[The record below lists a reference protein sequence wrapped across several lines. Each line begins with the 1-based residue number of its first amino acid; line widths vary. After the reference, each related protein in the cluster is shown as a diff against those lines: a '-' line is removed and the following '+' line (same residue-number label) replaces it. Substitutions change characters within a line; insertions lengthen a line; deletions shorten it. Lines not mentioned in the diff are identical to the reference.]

1 MSQSL
6 EELQLIN
13 EAISKGIRYDDTVR
27 EGVIIF
33 YFEGSNNFDEIP
45 VYATV
50 RTMDSG
56 SVIASVS
63 CYEFF
68 NFGTDLMGGYRA
80 YNAANDDALV
90 ARFYVDEDDDAVAHF
105 CSVYEFG
112 FDPRH
117 FFSQLEYFANDMDD
131 AYPFFRDA
139 KR

>member
-13 EAISKGIRYDDTVR
+13 QVVSKGLNYDDSR
-27 EGVIIF
+27 EGVIVI
-33 YFEGSNNFDEIP
+33 YFEGGDNLDEIP
-45 VYATV
+45 CYATV
-50 RTMDSG
+50 RTLDSG

-63 CYEFF
+63 CYEFPSF
-68 NFGTDLMGGYRA
+68 KNDIGGYIA
-80 YNAANDDALV
+80 CNKANDDALV
-90 ARFYVDEDDDAVAHF
+90 ARFYIDEDDDAVAHF

-117 FFSQLEYFANDMDD
+117 FMSQLEYFANDMDD
-131 AYPFFRDA
+131 AYPFFREA

>member
-13 EAISKGIRYDDTVR
+13 EVISKGLNYDDSR
-27 EGVIIF
+27 EGVIVI
-33 YFEGSNNFDEIP
+33 YFEGGDNLDEIP
-45 VYATV
+45 LYATV
-50 RTMDSG
+50 RTLDSG

-68 NFGTDLMGGYRA
+68 SFKNDMGGYIA
-80 YNAANDDALV
+80 CNKANDDALV
-90 ARFYVDEDDDAVAHF
+90 ARFYIDEDDDAVAHF

-112 FDPRH
+112 FDSRH
-117 FFSQLEYFANDMDD
+117 FMSQLEYFANDMDD
-131 AYPFFRDA
+131 AYPFFREA